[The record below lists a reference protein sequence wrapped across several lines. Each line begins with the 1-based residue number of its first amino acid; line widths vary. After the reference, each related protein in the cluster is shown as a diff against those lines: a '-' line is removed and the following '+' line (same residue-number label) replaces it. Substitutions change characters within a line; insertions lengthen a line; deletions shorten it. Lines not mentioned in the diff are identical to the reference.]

1 MNKFV
6 KTAALAMGGAMLMSS
21 PATAQITS
29 INDLLSQVRQDAQQ
43 AEQDNRQRI
52 SEFEAETSAQSS
64 KLNAAKSELAA
75 LERKAQN
82 VQRTFDANDG
92 RIASLEEQL
101 KSAQGEFGEV
111 FGLARTKAGEF
122 KALLDSSIV
131 TAQKPE
137 RSNVLGKIAGS
148 KALPSTDDLNQIWML
163 MLDEIEAQ
171 RQVMTFKADI
181 ANMGEDIDVTR
192 VGAFNAFTDDGA
204 NFVRYVAPKDG
215 KEGFLTTLP
224 KQPRGTPAKAASA
237 VAGASAGSIVAAPID
252 PTRGALLESFER
264 VPNWKE
270 RIAQGRAI
278 GYGIVALAIA
288 GVLFGLLRIL
298 MLLGV
303 SGSVRKQA
311 RSAQASSKNP
321 LGRIMLAADE
331 AGGVDDETLEL
342 KMDEAILR
350 ESPKLEFGLNILKL
364 AAGIAPLLGLLGTV
378 TGMIQTFQAMMIYG
392 TGDPQLMAGGI
403 SEALVTTMLGLIA
416 AIPLLILHS
425 FCSSLARG
433 VQNTLEE
440 QSAGIVARKIEN
452 RRV

>member
-6 KTAALAMGGAMLMSS
+6 KTAALAMGGAMLMST

-52 SEFEAETSAQSS
+52 AQFEAETSQQSS

-92 RIASLEEQL
+92 RIASLEGQL

-131 TAQKPE
+131 TAQKPD

-148 KALPSTDDLNQIWML
+148 KALPSTDDLNQIWQL
-163 MLDEIEAQ
+163 MLEEIEAQ
-171 RQVMTFKADI
+171 REVMTFKADI
-181 ANMGEDIDVTR
+181 ANMGEGIDVTR
-192 VGAFNAFTDDGA
+192 VGAFNAFTEDGA

-237 VAGASAGSIVAAPID
+237 VAGASAGSLVAAPID

-278 GYGIVALAIA
+278 GYGIVVLAIV

-331 AGGVDDETLEL
+331 AGNVDDETLEL

-440 QSAGIVARKIEN
+440 QSASIVARKIEN